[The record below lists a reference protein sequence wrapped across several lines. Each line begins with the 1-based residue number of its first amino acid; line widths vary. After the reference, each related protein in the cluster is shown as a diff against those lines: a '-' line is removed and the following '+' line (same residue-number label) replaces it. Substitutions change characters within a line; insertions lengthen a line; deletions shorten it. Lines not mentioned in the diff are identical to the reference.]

1 VQFVVYARP
10 PFPNLIF
17 VFQFTINFILM
28 IVIKNIF
35 LRHRDRKFHGGARIA
50 GRWSGKWAVWRPLK
64 RRRMAKKLALRWMR
78 NEKQHE
84 IRGASQCK
92 F

>member
-1 VQFVVYARP
+1 
-10 PFPNLIF
+10 
-17 VFQFTINFILM
+17 M

-78 NEKQHE
+78 NEKQH
-84 IRGASQCK
+84 
-92 F
+92 